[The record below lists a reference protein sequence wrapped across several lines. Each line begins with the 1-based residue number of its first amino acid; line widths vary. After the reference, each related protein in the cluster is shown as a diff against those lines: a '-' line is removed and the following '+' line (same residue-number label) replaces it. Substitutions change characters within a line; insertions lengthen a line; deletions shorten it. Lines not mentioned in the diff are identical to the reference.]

1 MFRDGRFLGGSLKSS
16 YIKRLIAH
24 EKNPYG
30 TWVEHYPAF
39 DVTRVNHPSRHLQS
53 YVAQTTSTPAE
64 TKVIAP
70 ISRLATTRKAVFKRF
85 SAVRARNKSKRQVQ
99 QEAQRQQAIT
109 DARREA
115 ESADFW
121 NDYDDHEPG
130 EQPEEQPLG
139 DDAQWGFEFNAADL
153 QRQLQAQRQHKNR
166 GELEDSI
173 ETARALNER
182 KEKQAELHKREQQKA
197 AEKLGKLQER
207 VKKEVLRY
215 NKFVQQNQNVLD
227 FDLRELAKRKGIRK
241 EQKLQMQQSLK
252 KAHVD
257 RINDAR
263 MKTPVLWQG
272 NKLIEHP
279 FKHFK
284 VASGYGIKPSRRNN
298 I

>member
-30 TWVEHYPAF
+30 TWLEHYPAF

-53 YVAQTTSTPAE
+53 YAAQTISTPAE

-70 ISRLATTRKAVFKRF
+70 ISRLASTRKAVFKRF
-85 SAVRARNKSKRQVQ
+85 SAVRARNKSKRQTQ

-121 NDYDDHEPG
+121 KDYDDHEPT

-153 QRQLQAQRQHKNR
+153 QRQLQAQRQHQNR
-166 GELEDSI
+166 GELEDTI
-173 ETARALNER
+173 ETARALKER
-182 KEKQAELHKREQQKA
+182 KDKQEELHKRQQQKA
-197 AEKLGKLQER
+197 AEKLQKLQEH

-215 NKFVQQNQNVLD
+215 NKFLQENQNVLD
-227 FDLRELAKRKGIRK
+227 FDKKALAGKKGIRK
-241 EQKLQMQQSLK
+241 EQKYQMLQSLN
-252 KAHVD
+252 KAHID

-263 MKTPVLWQG
+263 KKTPLLWQG
-272 NKLIEHP
+272 NKLVQHP

-284 VASGYGIKPSRRNN
+284 VASGYGVKPSRRDKN
-298 I
+298 